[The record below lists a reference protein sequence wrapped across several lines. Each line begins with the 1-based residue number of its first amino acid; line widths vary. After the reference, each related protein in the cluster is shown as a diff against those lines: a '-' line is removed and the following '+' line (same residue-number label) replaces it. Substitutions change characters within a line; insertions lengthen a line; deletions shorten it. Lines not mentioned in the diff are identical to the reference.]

1 MDARVMDDSER
12 ALLAG
17 TLRQLTTAH
26 DGADLDRALDDFG
39 FRDLLGQSPR
49 EAVSALFAAMGRAGS
64 AAAALQDVLARPL
77 AGALAADPGT
87 GACATRAVAAV
98 SVVLPP
104 VGGALAGEINA
115 GSVTVRGLLLGH
127 RPGAVAFLAPA
138 ASAGQVAWAWLP
150 AAALAIRQAG
160 GLDPGLGMAEVTG
173 TAAADIAATGL
184 AAAATWQAVLAAAR
198 RALGYQMLGAA
209 SAMIELATEHACTRV
224 QFGQPVGSFQAVRH
238 RLADALVAREGA
250 AAALELSWDADDE
263 ALAAM
268 LAKSLAGR
276 AARIA
281 ATHCQQVLAGLGF
294 TAEHPFHRYLARAL
308 VLDRMLGSAAELP
321 DQIGARLV
329 AAGRV
334 PRLAEL

>member
-1 MDARVMDDSER
+1 MDGRLMDDSER
-12 ALLAG
+12 ALLAD
-17 TLRQLTTAH
+17 TLGQLATAH
-26 DGADLDRALDDFG
+26 DGAELDRALGDFG

-77 AGALAADPGT
+77 AGALAADRHA
-87 GACATRAVAAV
+87 GAGATV

-115 GSVTVRGLLLGH
+115 GSVAVRGILLGH

-138 ASAGQVAWAWLP
+138 SSAGQVTWAWLP
-150 AAALAIRQAG
+150 ATALAIRPAA
-160 GLDPGLGMAEVTG
+160 GLDPDLPIAEVTG
-173 TAAADIAATGL
+173 TAAADIATTGP
-184 AAAATWQAVLAAAR
+184 AAAATWQAVLAAGR

-209 SAMIELATEHACTRV
+209 SAMIDLAAEHARTRV

-294 TAEHPFHRYLARAL
+294 TADHPFHRYLARAL
-308 VLDRMLGSAAELP
+308 VLDRLLGSAAELP
-321 DQIGARLV
+321 AQIGARLA
-329 AAGRV
+329 AAGGV